1 MNETLELTSN
11 RRRVMEIAAVF
22 FTASGKFI
30 FMDWLQ
36 WKLPF
41 ILIAITGWTVYVFVR
56 RKQAPG
62 ILHYWGFQIDNFG
75 KVLKM
80 VLPFGII
87 SIFAFFLI
95 GLYLDRVNITWNII
109 PILLLYPIWGTI
121 QQFLVIGIVAGNLKD
136 LKRRDFS
143 DTLIIFVTAL
153 LFGVLHYPFYWLIL
167 GTFVLALFYGY
178 VYLRARNVYVMGI
191 FHGWLGGLFFYT
203 VLGRDPFEEVFGRF
217 F

>member
-1 MNETLELTSN
+1 MNETLRFTSN

-41 ILIAITGWTVYVFVR
+41 ILIAIIGWTVYVLVR
-56 RKQAPG
+56 RKQMPD
-62 ILHYWGFQIDNFG
+62 ILHYWGFRIDNFG

-87 SIFAFFLI
+87 SIIAFFLL
-95 GLYLDRVNITWNII
+95 GLYLDSINITWNII

-136 LKRRDFS
+136 LKRNKFS
-143 DTLIIFVTAL
+143 NTLIILVTAL
-153 LFGVLHYPFYWLIL
+153 LFGVLHYPYYWLIL
-167 GTFVLALFYGY
+167 ATFVLALFYGY
-178 VYLRARNVYVMGI
+178 VYLRARNVYILGI
-191 FHGWLGGLFFYT
+191 FHGWLGALFFYT
-203 VLGRDPFEEVFGRF
+203 VLGRDPFEEVFGKLF
-217 F
+217 